1 MRKLSPILA
10 LYGVV
15 ACGSTASSPSI
26 TNGLDSGSPLEND
39 ASTVSPG
46 EASADADSGSSPSPE
61 AGGSFDATT
70 PDSSAVADSGPA
82 GDAEAGGGPDAA
94 DSSESTSYDSGFA
107 HPVISVDASSVLHTI
122 PRDIFG
128 INMAAWT
135 GLNNSGEATYEE
147 RMKVAGVTQ
156 VRWPGGS
163 WGDILDWSD
172 IQCEGSSDAT
182 TEQAISFMSTFGGKM
197 EPIVNFSGF
206 WCSTQHTHAQAVSLA
221 ASWVTYM
228 NVTNSYAT
236 KIWEVGNEVY
246 GSWAQGYTNG
256 TTYGSDYAD
265 YYQAMKAVD
274 PSIEIGA
281 VVLPSATDTS
291 DFTPDVLKAAK
302 AKGVTPDFFI
312 IHEYPYSGTTAGA
325 SADAAILANVGQV
338 AGWTSSLNQ
347 IVSDTYGA
355 STVGKIAYRM
365 TEYSGP
371 LSPTVATV
379 EYVQAMFA
387 AQFMMELAAQGW
399 SGANL
404 WAAKNGAESGG
415 GDWGFL
421 DASNDPHPDYYVF
434 PILAGK
440 FGSSQVSAKSTNSS
454 VRSYAAM
461 DASGNLTL
469 FLVNNSPSTD
479 VAATVAVAG
488 FRPAATG
495 TKWVLLPAGNAPS
508 GAPQEAP
515 SLQINGIVNP
525 APASLPALAGV
536 SQPGASGFTVD
547 LPPSAMVLV
556 VMPPG

>member
-1 MRKLSPILA
+1 MRNLWPMLA
-10 LYGVV
+10 VCGVV
-15 ACGSTASSPSI
+15 ACGSSSSSPPAS
-26 TNGLDSGSPLEND
+26 TLPESGATEATE
-39 ASTVSPG
+39 ASTVAPV
-46 EASADADSGSSPSPE
+46 EASASEDSSSPNPIPSPE
-61 AGGSFDATT
+61 AGSSVDATA
-70 PDSSAVADSGPA
+70 PDSSAVR
-82 GDAEAGGGPDAA
+82 DAEADTARETEAG
-94 DSSESTSYDSGFA
+94 DSGESTGYDSGFA

-163 WGDILDWSD
+163 WADILNWND
-172 IQCEGSSDAT
+172 IQCQGSSDAT
-182 TEQAISFMSTFGGKM
+182 TEQALSFMATFGGKM

-206 WCSTQHTHAQAVSLA
+206 WCNTQYTHAQAVALA

-236 KIWEVGNEVY
+236 KVWEVGNEDY
-246 GSWAQGYTNG
+246 GSWEQGYTNG
-256 TTYGSDYAD
+256 TSYGSDYAD

-274 PSIEIGA
+274 PTIQVGA
-281 VVLPSATDTS
+281 VVLPSPTDTN
-291 DFTPDVLKAAK
+291 DWTPNLLKAAK

-312 IHEYPYSGTTAGA
+312 IHEYPYSGTKAGA

-338 AGWTSSLNQ
+338 AAWTSSLNQ
-347 IVSDTYGA
+347 IVSQTYGA
-355 STVGKIAYRM
+355 SDVGKIGYRM

-371 LSPTVATV
+371 LSPTIATV
-379 EYVQAMFA
+379 QYVQAMFA

-421 DASNDPHPDYYVF
+421 DANNNPHPDYYVF

-440 FGSSQVSAKSTNSS
+440 FGSAQVSATSTNSS

-461 DASGNLTL
+461 DAAGDLTL

-479 VAATVAVAG
+479 IAATVAVTG
-488 FRPAATG
+488 FRPAASG

-508 GAPQEAP
+508 GAPQEA
-515 SLQINGIVNP
+515 SGLQINGTANP
-525 APASLPALAGV
+525 DPASLPTLTGV
-536 SQPGASGFTVD
+536 AQPGATGFSVD